1 MEYSAE
7 ISYWEKYSERR
18 NLDVMSEKP
27 EYAKMHSYYCAFH
40 AIFGLLYL
48 KDAEFS
54 SHSQTLGYSNK
65 EFIHSEILGA
75 IQNYIQEN
83 F

>member
-7 ISYWEKYSERR
+7 ISHQEKYTERWD
-18 NLDVMSEKP
+18 LDVMSEKP
-27 EYAKMHSYYCAFH
+27 EDYVAVSS
-40 AIFGLLYL
+40 ISE
-48 KDAEFS
+48 KDA
-54 SHSQTLGYSNK
+54 K
-65 EFIHSEILGA
+65 ESCQRASEILGA